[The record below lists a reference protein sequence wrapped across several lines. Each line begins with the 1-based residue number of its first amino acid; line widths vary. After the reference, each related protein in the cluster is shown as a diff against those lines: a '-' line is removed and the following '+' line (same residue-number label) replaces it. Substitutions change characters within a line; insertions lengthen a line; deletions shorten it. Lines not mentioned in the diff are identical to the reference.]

1 MAPRQTLEKLRSRI
15 EEAAVR
21 RGFAPACVVVEA
33 PQAMDEAAVL
43 AKHFELYPRDR
54 QAKQIITLRIF
65 GPLPDPDASCGEH
78 RSAKAGAAWRMLAR
92 EERERGS
99 WAIIGA

>member
-1 MAPRQTLEKLRSRI
+1 MAQKQTLERLRSRI

-21 RGFAPACVVVEA
+21 RGFAPASVVVEA

-43 AKHFELYPRDR
+43 AKHFALYPRDR

-65 GPLPDPDASCGEH
+65 GPLPDPDARCEEH
-78 RSAKAGAAWRMLAR
+78 RNKAGAAWRMLAR

-99 WAIIGA
+99 WAVIGA